1 MSQGYTIVNGEKVE
15 GRTLSFDMEKGT
27 VNVGN
32 GAEEVSDKIK
42 SEGINEKGEKY
53 FDTEYGRV
61 TICKTQEEK
70 KDEVV
75 EYVKKNALPL
85 SIGALVGAVTVGSI
99 VYCLFGGKNKE

>member
-15 GRTLSFDMEKGT
+15 GRTLSFDMKNGT
-27 VNVGN
+27 VSVENT
-32 GAEEVSDKIK
+32 SDKVK
-42 SEGINEKGEKY
+42 SEGINDKGEKY
-53 FDTEYGRV
+53 FDTQYGRV

-70 KDEVV
+70 KEEVV

-85 SIGALVGAVTVGSI
+85 SIGALIGAVAVGSI

>member
-15 GRTLSFDMEKGT
+15 GRTLSFDMENGT
-27 VNVGN
+27 VNVEN
-32 GAEEVSDKIK
+32 TSDKVK
-42 SEGINEKGEKY
+42 SEGINDKGEKY
-53 FDTEYGRV
+53 FDTQYGRV

-70 KDEVV
+70 KEEVV

-85 SIGALVGAVTVGSI
+85 SIGALIGAVAVGSI